1 MDDAENKTLNDRQ
14 PETPGLEQLTDTARS
29 LKNWLITAGLAAVI
43 VLAIFLYRANRDANE
58 EKASRMLGEARNVQA
73 LQAILNQYPS
83 TSAARLSI
91 LQMAKAQYDN
101 GDYVAAQTTYKN
113 FLSKYPDHPM
123 AGIAEVGLIHCTE
136 GVGQTDQALAAFT
149 AFALKNKDHFL
160 APVALF
166 GKARCLETLK
176 RHKEARAVYEDFLVS
191 HPKSEWQGDIE
202 EALKQLDR
210 DARKPSVAL

>member
-1 MDDAENKTLNDRQ
+1 MDTAENKTLNDAQ
-14 PETPGLEQLTDTARS
+14 PEMAGLETLKDSAHE

-43 VLAIFLYRANRDANE
+43 VLAIFLYRSNRDAHE

-73 LQAILNQYPS
+73 LQAILSQYPS
-83 TSAARLSI
+83 TPAARLSI

-101 GDYVAAQTTYKN
+101 NDFTAAQATYKE

-123 AGIAEVGLIHCTE
+123 AGIAELGLIHCTE
-136 GVGQTDQALAAFT
+136 GSGQTDQALAAFT
-149 AFALKNKDHFL
+149 AFATRNKDHFL

-176 RHKEARAVYEDFLVS
+176 RHKEAKAVYEDFLVS

-210 DARKPSVAL
+210 AARKPSVAL

>member
-1 MDDAENKTLNDRQ
+1 MDNAENKTLNDAQ
-14 PETPGLEQLTDTARS
+14 PEMAGLETLTNTAHE

-43 VLAIFLYRANRDANE
+43 VLAIFLYRSNRDANE

-73 LQAILNQYPS
+73 LQAIISQYPS

-101 GDYVAAQTTYKN
+101 NDFTAAQATYKE

-123 AGIAEVGLIHCTE
+123 AGIAELGLIHCTE
-136 GVGQTDQALAAFT
+136 GSGQTDQALAAFT
-149 AFALKNKDHFL
+149 AFATRNKDHFL

-166 GKARCLETLK
+166 GKARCLEALK
-176 RHKEARAVYEDFLVS
+176 RHKEAKAVYEDFLVS
-191 HPKSEWQGDIE
+191 HPKSEWQGDID

-210 DARKPSVAL
+210 AVRKPSVSL